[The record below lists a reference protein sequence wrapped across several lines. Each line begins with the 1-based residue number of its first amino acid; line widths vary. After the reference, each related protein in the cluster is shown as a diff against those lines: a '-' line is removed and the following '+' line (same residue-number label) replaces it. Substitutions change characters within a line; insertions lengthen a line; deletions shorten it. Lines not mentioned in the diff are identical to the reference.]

1 MSLFS
6 TRNHDGASGRG
17 EPADTV
23 PRNVVRGMDRCAEHE
38 GADNRA
44 DLFSAPT
51 VRGKGGGRDGFNP
64 RNAGRN

>member
-23 PRNVVRGMDRCAEHE
+23 PKKDRDAIDASARQHSCHSRAE
-38 GADNRA
+38 
-44 DLFSAPT
+44 LFSAPSLHHGAYDPQ
-51 VRGKGGGRDGFNP
+51 RAASN
-64 RNAGRN
+64 